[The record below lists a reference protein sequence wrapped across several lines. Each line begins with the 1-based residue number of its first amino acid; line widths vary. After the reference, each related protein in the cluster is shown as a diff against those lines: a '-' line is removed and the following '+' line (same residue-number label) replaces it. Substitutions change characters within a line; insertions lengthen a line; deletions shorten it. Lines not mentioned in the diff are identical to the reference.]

1 MNGANSRTKWKS
13 EGESILKKNK
23 NSIFFHSNN
32 FFIWKVKEI
41 VDMMSLRKLI
51 LSRKINYI
59 DRKYKIKKEEE
70 EMVEI

>member
-1 MNGANSRTKWKS
+1 
-13 EGESILKKNK
+13 
-23 NSIFFHSNN
+23 
-32 FFIWKVKEI
+32 
-41 VDMMSLRKLI
+41 MMSLRKLI

>member
-1 MNGANSRTKWKS
+1 MDGANSQTKRKS

-23 NSIFFHSNN
+23 NSIFFRSSN

-51 LSRKINYI
+51 LSRKMNYI
-59 DRKYKIKKEEE
+59 DRKHKIKKEEE

>member
-23 NSIFFHSNN
+23 NSIFFRSNN